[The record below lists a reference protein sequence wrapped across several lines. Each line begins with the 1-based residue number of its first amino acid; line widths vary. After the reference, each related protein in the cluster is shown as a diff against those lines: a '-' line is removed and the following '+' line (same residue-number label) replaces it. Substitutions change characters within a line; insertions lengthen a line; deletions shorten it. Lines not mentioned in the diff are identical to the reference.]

1 MDIVHLVTESFR
13 AVYGKDPAFKVM
25 APGRVNLIGEH
36 TDYND
41 GYVLPVALD
50 RAIVIAATPR
60 TDPIVR
66 AHSVT
71 FGESCEFRID
81 DISPSDRWPWSNY
94 IRGVAQILQGE
105 KHSLVGMDL
114 CVGGDIPLGSG
125 LSSSAAL
132 EVASSLAFETAAG
145 FDVGPVARALLCRR
159 AEREFV
165 GVQCGIM
172 DQFVCCLGREGH
184 ALFLDTR
191 TLDFEAVPLGDRG
204 YTIVVADTGVRR
216 SLVHSEYNTRRAECE
231 AAVTAIRAVAPWVR
245 ALRDVDEE
253 LWSQLEGELP
263 EVLRKR
269 ARHVITENARV
280 LRSVAAL
287 KSKDIARFGQLMTAS
302 HRSLRDDYEVS
313 TPELDVMVE
322 AAMEVDGVAGSRMTG
337 AGFGGCTVSLV
348 RNEALDTF
356 RDHVAARYRQAVGR
370 EPEILVCR
378 ASAGAALV
386 A

>member
-1 MDIVHLVTESFR
+1 MDMADLVTTSFR
-13 AVYGKDPAFKVM
+13 SAYGKDPRFVVL

-41 GYVLPVALD
+41 GYVLPTAID
-50 RAIVIAATPR
+50 RTIAIAAEPR
-60 TDPIVR
+60 ADRMVR
-66 AHSVT
+66 AYSGT
-71 FGESCEFRID
+71 FGERCEFNLD
-81 DISPSDRWPWSNY
+81 DLSPSDRWPWSNY

-105 KHSLVGMDL
+105 KHSLVGLDL
-114 CVGGDIPLGSG
+114 CVDGDIPIGSG

-132 EVASSLAFETAAG
+132 EVASCLAFEAASG

-172 DQFVCCLGREGH
+172 DQFVCSLGREGH

-191 TLDFEAVPLGDRG
+191 SLDFEAVPLGDHG
-204 YTIVVADTGVRR
+204 YAIAVADTGKRR
-216 SLVHSEYNTRRAECE
+216 SLVHSAYNTRRAECE
-231 AAVTAIRAVAPWVR
+231 AAVEAIRAYMPWIR

-253 LWSQLEGELP
+253 LFAHLADDLP
-263 EVLRKR
+263 DVLRRR
-269 ARHVITENARV
+269 ARHVITENGRV

-287 KSKDIARFGQLMTAS
+287 KNRDLARFGALMTES

-313 TPELDVMVE
+313 TPELDLLVE
-322 AAMEVDGVAGSRMTG
+322 AALEVEGVVGSRMTG

-348 RNEALDTF
+348 HKDALAEF
-356 RDHVAARYRQAVGR
+356 RDHLDARYSRSVGQS
-370 EPEILVCR
+370 PDVLICT
-378 ASAGAALV
+378 ASAGASRV
-386 A
+386 R